1 MVAGSIH
8 FLTLQN
14 FKVILDAVAL
24 IDPELYS
31 EAARS
36 IVITTLDAFEAGGT
50 TAAALSWQQLEM
62 ALHLAYCHGEND
74 YFPPLA
80 IAADLSGIATS
91 MTGTGRAAFVQIPA
105 EEIQRSK
112 QQADYRINFT
122 SFPLSQVGEMM
133 LRICRSKIIN
143 YPHPAISLQL
153 FEIVLRYH
161 DFFHLCPEYI
171 VEILPSFLD
180 EQ

>member
-1 MVAGSIH
+1 M
-8 FLTLQN
+8 
-14 FKVILDAVAL
+14 

-31 EAARS
+31 DAARS
-36 IVITTLDAFEAGGT
+36 IVIATLEVYEVGGA
-50 TAAALSWQQLEM
+50 TAAALTWQRLEL
-62 ALHLAYCHGEND
+62 ALYLAYCHGKRERV
-74 YFPPLA
+74 
-80 IAADLSGIATS
+80 LSHLVQGTEVSYTASTTS
-91 MTGTGRAAFVQIPA
+91 GSGPAAFVIIPP
-105 EEIQRSK
+105 EELQRAK
-112 QQADYRINFT
+112 QQADHRIKYT

-153 FEIVLRYH
+153 FEIVVRYH